1 MDFFQNGL
9 NGLLSFS
16 DMNRKHHVRRRQMR
30 CDISLATRQTGITQF
45 GLVLGAK
52 RLELLRELVPKG
64 VYIGVLVNPTNQ
76 DAETELKDLQEAAH
90 LLGLKLDIMTASSEN
105 DFEAMFAASSQRRA
119 DALFVQ
125 NDPVF
130 DSRSSTWMQAS
141 RCALPWPAPSPS
153 CDWRALHDRL
163 LAVMRTARII
173 T

>member
-9 NGLLSFS
+9 NGLLFFS

-90 LLGLKLDIMTASSEN
+90 LLGL
-105 DFEAMFAASSQRRA
+105 
-119 DALFVQ
+119 
-125 NDPVF
+125 
-130 DSRSSTWMQAS
+130 MQAS
-141 RCALPWPAPSPS
+141 RCALPWPAASPS

-163 LAVMRTARII
+163 LAGMRPPESSRKVKIRSSVPAAVVREHLSA
-173 T
+173 